1 MHHGGTFSPQF
12 RTEKTNNTGLEYLP
26 YKFNKGANRFIS
38 STTGRFVS
46 TKLGKQAAIIPK
58 TLGIGLNFIETE

>member
-1 MHHGGTFSPQF
+1 MLNFVPG
-12 RTEKTNNTGLEYLP
+12 P
-26 YKFNKGANRFIS
+26 YKFNKSANRFIS

-58 TLGIGLNFIETE
+58 VFGVGLNFVETE